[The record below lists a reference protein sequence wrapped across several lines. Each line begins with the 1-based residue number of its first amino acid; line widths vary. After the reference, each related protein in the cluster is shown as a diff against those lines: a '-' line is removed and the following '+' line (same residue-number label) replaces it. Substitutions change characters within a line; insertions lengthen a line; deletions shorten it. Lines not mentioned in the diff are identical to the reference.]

1 MQIHLRINVS
11 KICFL
16 LVFTR
21 FKNELSKAVSQK
33 YYILSILNKNRSYQ
47 SLMTNFVNFYEILD
61 LGIRCHVYFPLV
73 RTRAK
78 GKQKWRKRV
87 KKRKKKILVV
97 FVSWVLQGAV
107 SPWSNIF
114 RFFVRGARCADV
126 EGPRSR
132 GGRRGGLPLS
142 STRCFEL
149 RNLTE

>member
-1 MQIHLRINVS
+1 MFFIGFYSFQKWTFES
-11 KICFL
+11 
-16 LVFTR
+16 
-21 FKNELSKAVSQK
+21 SSQK